1 MTGRREVPPAPNYT
15 QCDASHRRTPED
27 FMKRLS
33 CISTILLLVAATAAA
48 RAELP
53 ALDIDQTVV
62 KVPVEADVSADDAI
76 ESMKLRANILNIKLV
91 AELPLSQQ
99 IKAMGEKSRRIEIYQ
114 FCDALT
120 AKNMVEYNM
129 SFAAYLPCRI
139 TLVEDEKGKLW
150 LLTMNLDMFIK
161 HPKFDA
167 RLKQEA
173 VRVRDTLMEIMNA
186 GAKGEL

>member
-1 MTGRREVPPAPNYT
+1 
-15 QCDASHRRTPED
+15 
-27 FMKRLS
+27 MKKYLS
-33 CISTILLLVAATAAA
+33 IILLLALAAPTHLRAA
-48 RAELP
+48 ESPQLP
-53 ALDIDQTVV
+53 TLDIDQTVV
-62 KVPVEADVSADDAI
+62 KVPLASGVSPEDAI

-120 AKNMVEYNM
+120 AKRMVEYNM

-139 TLVEDEKGKLW
+139 TLVEDAQGKAW
-150 LLTMNLDMFIK
+150 LLTMNLDMFINNAK
-161 HPKFDA
+161 LDA
-167 RLKQEA
+167 KLKQEA
-173 VRVRDTLMEIMNA
+173 TRVRDTLLEIMNA

>member
-1 MTGRREVPPAPNYT
+1 MNKRAIAIL
-15 QCDASHRRTPED
+15 AS
-27 FMKRLS
+27 
-33 CISTILLLVAATAAA
+33 LLLGWAVVANADG
-48 RAELP
+48 P
-53 ALDIDQTVV
+53 VLDIDQTVV
-62 KVPVEADVSADDAI
+62 KVPVDKDVSAEDAV

-120 AKNMVEYNM
+120 AKRMVDYNM

-139 TLVEDEKGKLW
+139 TLVEDEKGALW

-167 RLKQEA
+167 KLKQEA

>member
-1 MTGRREVPPAPNYT
+1 MSKFPVICLT
-15 QCDASHRRTPED
+15 
-27 FMKRLS
+27 
-33 CISTILLLVAATAAA
+33 LLFVVAASAA

-53 ALDIDQTVV
+53 ALEIDQTVV
-62 KVPVEADVSADDAI
+62 RIPVDSNVSADDAI

-120 AKNMVEYNM
+120 AKRMVEYNM

-150 LLTMNLDMFIK
+150 LLTMNLDMFIS
-161 HPKFDA
+161 HPRFDA

-173 VRVRDTLMEIMNA
+173 LRVRDTLTEIMKA